1 MDQPAKVITTTTVT
15 EETTIIPAHEQTE
28 HFTLVYAYPEHNPR
42 SGTPEYHYFN
52 ETRKRMDKLG
62 LLKCWVCGTTEGV
75 ELHHN
80 ACEFALSN
88 AVSWEKFA
96 ADHLDWH
103 ISSDEDFQRM
113 IEGEGALLALC
124 ILHHRGIE
132 GIHTI
137 HMPAFST
144 LKYLKEG
151 AITPER
157 AIRHSDSPSG
167 EL

>member
-1 MDQPAKVITTTTVT
+1 MSETTITETVKTTIIKAHTVT
-15 EETTIIPAHEQTE
+15 EHLTLAYAYPAHE
-28 HFTLVYAYPEHNPR
+28 PR
-42 SGTPEYHYFN
+42 KGDVHYVYFN
-52 ETRKRMDKLG
+52 QARARLKQLG
-62 LLKCWVCGTTEGV
+62 LLKCWICGATEGV

-80 ACEFALSN
+80 ACEFALSQ
-88 AVSWEKFA
+88 AVDWEKFA

-113 IEGEGALLALC
+113 IEGEGALMPLC

-137 HMPAFST
+137 HMPAWST

-151 AITPER
+151 ALVPEQAVR
-157 AIRHSDSPSG
+157 TAHP
-167 EL
+167 